1 MKKILVIEDNDE
13 VRENL
18 QEILELSGYEVV
30 ASPNGK
36 AGVETA
42 VDFQPDLIICDI
54 MMPELDGFGVLNILS
69 KRHNTSD
76 IPFIFLTAKSENAD
90 FRRGMNLGADDYI
103 TKPFYKD
110 ELLQVIEMRLNKSE
124 RMKARYQ
131 PSEEGLHA
139 FINEARG
146 YDELKK
152 LSQDRKKKTFAKK
165 TLLFEEGD
173 YPRYLYF
180 VNQGKIK
187 VFKTNEYGKEYII
200 NICTAGDFLGYVDL
214 IQDSN
219 YHESAAALEDAE
231 VSLIPREDFLKL
243 IYANRDV
250 SARFIK
256 MLANNIAEQEDQL
269 LNLAYDSVRK
279 RVATALLK
287 VYDKYVQDGKS
298 SPLQILRDDLA
309 RIVGTAKESVIRMLT
324 EFKDDGYISI
334 EEGRISILEKEKL
347 ENMQG

>member
-1 MKKILVIEDNDE
+1 MKKILIIEDNAE

-18 QEILELSGYEVV
+18 EEILELSGYEVLS
-30 ASPNGK
+30 APNGK
-36 AGVETA
+36 TGVERA
-42 VDFQPDLIICDI
+42 LELLPDLIICDI

-69 KRHNTSD
+69 KRSHTSD
-76 IPFIFLTAKSENAD
+76 IPFIFLTAKSENID

-110 ELLQVIEMRLNKSE
+110 ELLQVIEMRLKKSE
-124 RMKARYQ
+124 RMRTKYQ

-146 YDELKK
+146 YEELRK
-152 LSQDRKKKTFAKK
+152 LSQDRKRKTYAKK
-165 TLLFEEGD
+165 SLLFEEGD

-180 VNQGKIK
+180 VNEGKIK

-200 NICTAGDFLGYVDL
+200 NIFTAGDFLGYVDL

-219 YHESAAALEDAE
+219 YRESAAALEDAE
-231 VSLIPREDFLKL
+231 LSLIPREDFLKL

-256 MLANNIAEQEDQL
+256 MLVNNIAEQEDQL

-287 VYDKYVQDGKS
+287 VYDKYAEDGKS
-298 SPLQILRDDLA
+298 SSLQILRDDLA

-324 EFKDDGYISI
+324 EFKDDGYIAI
-334 EEGRISILEKEKL
+334 EEGRISILAKDKL